1 MAVARLCPRNHGV
14 PTPRSSRRLGQEH
27 ALRNAQVHVHVVC
40 SPNTLRLHGGWLSS
54 LPAIYT
60 HTMGYMDMGSYRS
73 PYSKAF
79 VAMLTASVARSTDDR
94 LETRNCIPRVP
105 GVLYVSRN
113 VLLRKRRVVPVQ
125 VESWTLCVS
134 IH

>member
-1 MAVARLCPRNHGV
+1 MAVARLCLRDHGV

-40 SPNTLRLHGGWLSS
+40 SPNTLRFYGGWLSS

-73 PYSKAF
+73 SYSKVF

-94 LETRNCIPRVP
+94 LETRNCIPRVTSI
-105 GVLYVSRN
+105 LYVPRD
-113 VLLRKRRVVPVQ
+113 VLLRECRSLSVEM
-125 VESWTLCVS
+125 ESWTLCVY
-134 IH
+134 IG